1 MIDKQGKKTLLYNLA
16 PNGLKID
23 QVYLTEVPNVD
34 NSGVDYL
41 IEYIEDFIGD
51 EKIPIGHCELILG
64 NIWFDTVGKNAKTLG
79 INFKAMKLLTEW
91 IENNLETE

>member
-1 MIDKQGKKTLLYNLA
+1 MQEITGKKTFLYNLA

-41 IEYIEDFIGD
+41 IEYVEDFIGN
-51 EKIPIGHCELILG
+51 ERIPIGHCELIQG
-64 NIWFDTVGKNAKTLG
+64 NIWFDKVGNSAKTLG
-79 INFKAMKLLTEW
+79 INFNALKLVIEW
-91 IENNLETE
+91 IETNIEPM